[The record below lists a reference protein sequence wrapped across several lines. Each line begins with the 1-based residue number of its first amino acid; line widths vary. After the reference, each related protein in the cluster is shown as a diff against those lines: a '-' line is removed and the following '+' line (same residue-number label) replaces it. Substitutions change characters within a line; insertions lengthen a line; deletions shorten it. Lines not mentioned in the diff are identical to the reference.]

1 MKLPQIKQDKANH
14 FIYGFAIY
22 IISSIFFTPLIA
34 TLITFGVALG
44 KELYDEYDYGGF
56 DIIDLIFTMIPG
68 IILTFIKQLWQM
80 IYQ

>member
-1 MKLPQIKQDKANH
+1 MNLPQIRQDRANH

-22 IISSIFFTPLIA
+22 VIFSIFFTPLVSTI
-34 TLITFGVALG
+34 ITFVAALG
-44 KELYDEYDYGGF
+44 KELYDEYKYKGF
-56 DIIDLIFTMIPG
+56 DIVDLIFTMIPG